1 MDSHTPSKLL
11 AIDFTKP
18 ELKPGTNQW
27 DSVKAQVQQA
37 LQEFGCFQALFDKI
51 PLEIRETIFSASEEL
66 FDLPLEIKSQNVSK
80 TPYHGYIGQ
89 HPKIPL
95 FESINFD
102 DAHVLENVEA
112 QTRTFWPQGNTSF
125 SEIIQSYAK
134 GIIELDQM
142 IKRMI
147 LEIFQ
152 VEKYMDEHMKSSEYL
167 LKLIRYEG
175 PRTSEPQVG
184 LGAHTDLD
192 LVTILYQNKV
202 NGLGVQ
208 SSSTGE
214 WIDCIPSKESFIVII
229 GESLYAWLNGRLKA
243 TYHRVMLSGDKPRYS
258 VGLFTVLKTG
268 YMIKAPEELVD
279 EAHPMLYKPFDYA
292 ELYSMRFHASNEG
305 RYTESGLK
313 GYCV

>member
-1 MDSHTPSKLL
+1 MGSHSPSKLP

-18 ELKPGTNQW
+18 ELKPGTDQW

-37 LQEFGCFQALFDKI
+37 LQEFGCFEALFDKF
-51 PLEIRETIFSASEEL
+51 PLEFRETIFSALEEL
-66 FDLPLEIKSQNVSK
+66 FDLPLEIKTRNVSK

-95 FESINFD
+95 FESIGFD

-125 SEIIQSYAK
+125 SEIMQSYAK
-134 GIIELDQM
+134 GLRELDQM
-142 IKRMI
+142 IRRMI
-147 LEIFQ
+147 LEIFEI
-152 VEKYMDEHMKSSEYL
+152 EKYMDEHMESSEYL
-167 LKLIRYEG
+167 LKVMRYKG

-184 LGAHTDLD
+184 LGPHTDMD
-192 LVTILYQNKV
+192 LVTILCQNEV
-202 NGLGVQ
+202 NGLELQ

-214 WIDCIPSKESFIVII
+214 WIDWIPSNDSFIVTI
-229 GESLYAWLNGRLKA
+229 GESLHAWLNGRLKA

-258 VGLFTVLKTG
+258 VGLFTVPKAS

-279 EAHPMLYKPFDYA
+279 EAHPLLYKPFDYT
-292 ELYSMRFHASNEG
+292 ELLRFQASNEG
-305 RYTESGLK
+305 RYQFGLK
-313 GYCV
+313 GYCGVQN